1 MAHTTRTKH
10 RKQSDRPARR
20 AAKDGR
26 RLLRRES
33 PTTVAVLTDLA
44 DFAAMRGYRSFI
56 FDDYPTYLRQ
66 IESLLRSLTS
76 RGIHV
81 RIGPFDP
88 AEYAEYCVDTGREPD
103 SSGSRT
109 RYAADITTTGPTVP
123 YTGQPLEL
131 LITELEYEAGRQAA
145 WERASGILAGAG
157 ECAGC
162 GDDLARMSFDRA
174 SQALMRL
181 FEAAGPGHHHLV
193 CSVPADGTTLLAA
206 MHARCDEQGMVHLVE
221 AEALV
226 CCTVLAA
233 GIAEDSGG
241 GVVLRSGTG
250 AGQPPKDRPDEVR
263 GWTLSDGWLHP
274 LTEAEVF
281 NAYCTD
287 AESGDP
293 VPPEP
298 GVVHRPGFV
307 LPPPED
313 G

>member
-1 MAHTTRTKH
+1 MAHTKH
-10 RKQSDRPARR
+10 RKQTTRPARR
-20 AAKDGR
+20 PARTGR
-26 RLLRRES
+26 RALRREA
-33 PTTVAVLTDLA
+33 PTTVAVLTDPG
-44 DFAAMRGYRSFI
+44 DFAAMREYGSFT
-56 FDDYPTYLRQ
+56 FDDHATYLRQ
-66 IESLLRSLTS
+66 MEGLLRSLAS

-81 RIGPFDP
+81 RVGVFDP
-88 AEYAEYCVDTGREPD
+88 GEYAEYCADTGHDPD
-103 SSGSRT
+103 SSRSRT
-109 RYAADITTTGPTVP
+109 RYAADVTTAGPTVP
-123 YTGQPLEL
+123 YSGQPLEL
-131 LITELEYEAGRQAA
+131 LVTELEYEAGRQAT
-145 WERASGILAGAG
+145 WERASDILARAG
-157 ECAGC
+157 DCSGC
-162 GDDLARMSFDRA
+162 GDDLARTSFDRA

-181 FEAAGPGHHHLV
+181 LEAAGPGHHHLV
-193 CSVPADGTTLLAA
+193 CSVPAEGTTLLAA
-206 MHARCDEQGMVHLVE
+206 MRARCDDRGMVHLVE

-233 GIAEDSGG
+233 GIAEDSTG

-250 AGQPPKDRPDEVR
+250 TGQPPPGRPDEVR
-263 GWTLSDGWLHP
+263 GWTLRDGWLQP
-274 LTEAEVF
+274 LTEAQVF